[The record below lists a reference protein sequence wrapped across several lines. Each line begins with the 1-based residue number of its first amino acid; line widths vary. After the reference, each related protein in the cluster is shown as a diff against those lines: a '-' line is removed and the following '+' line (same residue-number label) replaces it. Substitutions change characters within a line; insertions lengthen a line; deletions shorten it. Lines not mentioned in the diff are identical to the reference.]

1 LVQIILAMHKNKLK
15 SSSPLGDRGMK
26 ITFHGAAQTVTG
38 SKHLISLTNG
48 KKYLLDCGMFQGM
61 GKDTDGMNRQWGFDP
76 RDVTHLILSHAHIDH
91 SGLIPKLVK
100 DGFSG
105 NIFCTPATKDLT
117 GALLDDSAGIQENEA
132 KYENKRR
139 VQEGLPYV
147 KPLYD
152 TQDAFTAMDSFVT
165 VEYDTWFTID
175 ENVDVKYTDAGHI
188 IGSAAVHLRIKENG
202 KVRRLTFSGD
212 VGRYRDVILKSPAE
226 FDQAEIIIIESTYG
240 DKLHDNTITTPDQLL
255 HWIEKACLQKKGKL
269 IIPAFSV
276 GRTQEILFA
285 LNQLELENRLP
296 ALDYFVDS
304 PLSVDAT
311 AIVKNYPQY
320 FNKHIQKILQ
330 SDKDPF
336 GFKGLKFVKSVD
348 ESKMLNY
355 RNGPMVIISASG
367 MADAGRVKHHIS
379 NNIESSRNTILFT
392 GYCEPRSLGGKLMD
406 GRKEINIY
414 GVLHEVNAEIGSV
427 RSMSAH
433 GDYDDLC
440 QFLACQN
447 PKLVDKLFVV
457 HGEYEVQQI
466 FKEKLRK
473 KGFDEVIIPGMHE
486 EFGLG

>member
-1 LVQIILAMHKNKLK
+1 
-15 SSSPLGDRGMK
+15 MK
-26 ITFHGAAQTVTG
+26 IAFHGAAQTVTG
-38 SKHLISLTNG
+38 SKHLLTLANG

-61 GKDTDGMNRQWGFDP
+61 GKDTDGLNRNWGFEP
-76 RDVTHLILSHAHIDH
+76 REIEHLILSHAHIDH
-91 SGLIPKLVK
+91 SGLIPKFVK
-100 DGFSG
+100 DGFDG
-105 NIFCTPATKDLT
+105 KVFCTPATKDLA

-139 VQEGLPYV
+139 AQEGLPYV

-152 TQDAFTAMDSFVT
+152 SQDALAAMDHFVE

-175 ENVDVKYTDAGHI
+175 ENIEVKYTDAGHI
-188 IGSAAVHLRIKENG
+188 IGSAAVHLRIHENG
-202 KVRRLTFSGD
+202 KVKRLTFSGD

-240 DKLHDNTITTPDQLL
+240 DKLHDHSQTTPDQLL
-255 HWIEKACLQKKGKL
+255 QWIEKACLQKKGKL

-276 GRTQEILFA
+276 GRTQEILYA
-285 LNQLELENRLP
+285 LNQLEIENRLP
-296 ALDYFVDS
+296 SLDYFVDS

-311 AIVKNYPQY
+311 EIVKRYPQY
-320 FNKHIQKILQ
+320 FNKQIQKILL

-336 GFKGLKFVKSVD
+336 GFKGLKFVKTVD

-355 RNGPMVIISASG
+355 RNGPLVIISASG

-392 GYCEPRSLGGKLMD
+392 GYCEPHSLGGKLMD
-406 GRKEINIY
+406 GRKEVNIY

-447 PKLVDKLFVV
+447 PKEVAQLFVV
-457 HGEYEVQQI
+457 HGEYEVQQE
-466 FKEKLRK
+466 FKKRLLK
-473 KGFDEVIIPGMHE
+473 KGFTDVVIPAMHE